1 MNPFFDSSVTDACPP
16 SMYLDRSSVD
26 LLFDDPSVLD
36 RPPAS
41 ASEDVSVSQVS
52 HLLGEGEEGGNP

>member
-16 SMYLDRSSVD
+16 SMYLDQSSLD
-26 LLFDDPSVLD
+26 LFDDPS
-36 RPPAS
+36 AS

-52 HLLGEGEEGGNP
+52 YLLGEGEGGGGIHDV